1 MLDGGPGHPAAVLAL
16 RQVEQRQNGARL
28 PALRIAGDRL
38 FRGPA
43 VLTVEREAVRLV
55 DSHRRGPAHRSTS
68 PNTTS
73 IEPTIAQTSASMWPF
88 DMKSVAW
95 RWAKPGA
102 RILQR

>member
-1 MLDGGPGHPAAVLAL
+1 MLDRGPGHPAAMLAL
-16 RQVEQRQNGARL
+16 RQVEQRQDGARL
-28 PALRIAGDRL
+28 PAFRIAGDSLLR
-38 FRGPA
+38 RAA
-43 VLTVEREAVRLV
+43 VLAVEREAVRLV
-55 DSHRRGPAHRSTS
+55 DSHLNRPAHRSTS

-73 IEPTIAQTSASMWPF
+73 IEPTMAQTSASMWPF